1 MTLRDIFES
10 ELPFWWCKFSFTI
23 TDYCKETFMCG
34 IDFAKNQPKP
44 CNWLDM
50 TLWEFGFSIIV
61 IVTLW
66 FVYVLFLWVFSS
78 IVDRGR

>member
-34 IDFAKNQPKP
+34 IDFEKNQPKP